1 MASYIQ
7 GVTDYIPQLQPF
19 QPDYNFLGNVLQTRQ
34 SRYDTSHKQLNKL
47 YGTLL
52 YSPML
57 RDDNTK
63 QRDQFFQTIDQD
75 IKKMA
80 GLDLSLQ
87 ENSDSAQ
94 EVFKSMYDNKGILK
108 DMVWTKEYQKQLDIA
123 QNFKSCINP
132 DDCGGAYW
140 DGGVEELNYK
150 ADEFKKASAKDAL
163 TFNNVQFTPYIDV
176 TGKAM
181 KLAKDSGFE
190 TKFDQNAGGYIVTT
204 TNGEKLLVPLLS
216 YFSASLGK
224 DPAVL
229 AYYKSMAFIKRKN
242 WVSSNGKNFTDENV
256 ATQAYMDQ
264 YIKSNTTKIKEEQAD
279 ASSETEAIKA
289 RKKNY
294 EDALNA
300 KGVLK
305 SDRNKIQIFKE
316 LSSASDVASANKDYY
331 DNANNLNNNIIQNS
345 KNTNLIA
352 NNFDELYG
360 MELLK
365 VDLRNAAITYAGGT
379 MKMSKTADPFAT
391 QAQGHQNALESQM
404 LKEGFMGPDGFVPGT
419 DYYNKNEIEK
429 AREKREQIKE
439 QAKKDKLTGFNPSIA
454 SFNSSFTSGA
464 SDVYGKLSVEPAVT
478 VSNTFWGGKDDNLGK
493 KSNAEE
499 INLKLQTTAN
509 TQGIAER
516 QQIILDVMSKLDL
529 VNKTK
534 PGVAKSNLI
543 EIFKARGYSTTEAET
558 KTKLYLGDNAGK
570 QQILKEITD
579 DSVLNKQK
587 LYNGV
592 LKLIDPNTP
601 EWKVTNNEWA
611 PSIWDNTYN
620 LRNTVTQSNQT
631 IKEITKFNNDN
642 KELLKTQVNA
652 SYRSVSNKVYTTTE
666 KLSDIVFKNMSTG
679 GFVDPSKKSAV
690 IAQFVKE
697 NENKFSPVIQY
708 ISSYPGNNPS
718 KFSPST
724 KQSNRIEI
732 SAKEQATAWATEHYD
747 NVVTKIH
754 DVYANGLGGNNGINA
769 FDFDVRTGRTG
780 TGRGGEA
787 FTFRSDVADME
798 HNNTM
803 LGYNLL
809 NNLKRVKND
818 PGVIVQMANKANTK
832 DEESS
837 EDMIKLMSHIAQ
849 DFSKGENDKEDR
861 MSGTFTYVG
870 TNDDDKTFE
879 FIYTPDESS
888 IKGLR
893 KGDENMID
901 GNIDFP
907 TGSSIAVYIPKDK
920 MSQEVKG
927 YTDAL
932 NYSWQ
937 DRDIND
943 AGLTITNPVS
953 GVRTVLRDG
962 NTGTYRIT
970 GIRNTWDIQSNTIVS
985 EDFGTNS
992 FPADLNGIDVE
1003 ASLIAELSTEQ
1014 RIIEYYENAYRN
1026 LMGTTVAEATTK
1038 K

>member
-57 RDDNTK
+57 RDDNVK

-87 ENSDSAQ
+87 ENSDSAN

-140 DGGVEELNYK
+140 DGGVEELNYR

-229 AYYKSMAFIKRKN
+229 AYYKSMAFVKRKN

-264 YIKSNTTKIKEEQAD
+264 YIKSNTTKIKEEQAN

-305 SDRNKIQIFKE
+305 SDRNKIEIFEE

-331 DNANNLNNNIIQNS
+331 DTANNLNNNIIQNS

-379 MKMSKTADPFAT
+379 MKMSKTADPFAI

-404 LKEGFMGPDGFVPGT
+404 LKEGFMGPEGFVPGT
-419 DYYNKNEIEK
+419 DYYNKDRIEQAK
-429 AREKREQIKE
+429 EKREQIKE
-439 QAKKDKLTGFNPSIA
+439 QAKKDKLTGFNKGVASI
-454 SFNSSFTSGA
+454 NSSVTSGA
-464 SDVYGKLSVEPAVT
+464 SGVSGKLSVEPAVT
-478 VSNTFWGGKDDNLGK
+478 ISNTFYGGIDNNLGK

-534 PGVAKSNLI
+534 PSVAKSNLI
-543 EIFKARGYSTTEAET
+543 EIFKARGYSTTEAEA
-558 KTKLYLGDNAGK
+558 KTNLYLGDNAGK

-579 DSVLNKQK
+579 DSVVNKQK

-601 EWKVTNNEWA
+601 EWKDTNNEWA

-631 IKEITKFNNDN
+631 TKEITKFNNDN

-652 SYRSVSNKVYTTTE
+652 SYRNASNKVYTT
-666 KLSDIVFKNMSTG
+666 TG

-690 IAQFVKE
+690 IAQFAKE
-697 NENKFSPVIQY
+697 NEKNFPNVLP
-708 ISSYPGNNPS
+708 YPIDALGNMSVGYTS
-718 KFSPST
+718 K
-724 KQSNRIEI
+724 E
-732 SAKEQATAWATEHYD
+732 SAVDWATEHYD
-747 NVVTKIH
+747 TVVAKIH
-754 DVYANGLGGNNGINA
+754 DVYANGYGGNNGINA

-818 PGVIVQMANKANTK
+818 PDVIVQMANKANIK
-832 DEESS
+832 DEESN

-870 TNDDDKTFE
+870 TNDDNKTFE
-879 FIYTPDESS
+879 YIYTPDESS

-893 KGDENMID
+893 KGDDNMID
-901 GNIDFP
+901 GNINFP
-907 TGSSIAVYIPKDK
+907 TGSSIAVFIPKDK

-943 AGLTITNPVS
+943 AGLTIKNPVS
-953 GVRTVLRDG
+953 GDRTVFREG
-962 NTGTYRIT
+962 NAGTYRIT
-970 GIRNTWDIQSNTIVS
+970 GTRKKWNVELNTIESVPF
-985 EDFGTNS
+985 ETES

-1003 ASLIAELSTEQ
+1003 ASYIADLSREQ
-1014 RIIEYYENAYRN
+1014 MVIEYYENAYRN

>member
-87 ENSDSAQ
+87 ENSDSAN

-140 DGGVEELNYK
+140 DGGVEELNYR

-229 AYYKSMAFIKRKN
+229 AYYKSMAFVKRKN

-264 YIKSNTTKIKEEQAD
+264 YIKSNTTKIKEEQAN

-305 SDRNKIQIFKE
+305 SDRNKIEIFEE

-331 DNANNLNNNIIQNS
+331 DTANNLNNNIIQNS

-379 MKMSKTADPFAT
+379 MKMSKTADPFAI
-391 QAQGHQNALESQM
+391 QAQGHLNALESQM
-404 LKEGFMGPDGFVPGT
+404 LKEGFMGPEGFVPGT
-419 DYYNKNEIEK
+419 DYYNKDRIEQAK
-429 AREKREQIKE
+429 EKREQIKE
-439 QAKKDKLTGFNPSIA
+439 QVKKDKLTGFNKGVASI
-454 SFNSSFTSGA
+454 NSSVTSGA
-464 SDVYGKLSVEPAVT
+464 SGVSGKLSVEPAVT
-478 VSNTFWGGKDDNLGK
+478 ISNTFYGGKDDNLGK

-509 TQGIAER
+509 TQGVAER

-529 VNKTK
+529 VYKTK
-534 PGVAKSNLI
+534 PSVAKSNLI
-543 EIFKARGYSTTEAET
+543 EIFKARGYSTTEAEA
-558 KTKLYLGDNAGK
+558 KTNLYLGDNVGK

-579 DSVLNKQK
+579 DSVVNKQK

-601 EWKVTNNEWA
+601 EWKDTNNEWA

-631 IKEITKFNNDN
+631 TKEITKFNNDN

-652 SYRSVSNKVYTTTE
+652 SYRNASNKVYTTTE

-697 NENKFSPVIQY
+697 NEDKFSPIPLNKFETEEQKLRA
-708 ISSYPGNNPS
+708 SYGLTTTAAFLTP
-718 KFSPST
+718 
-724 KQSNRIEI
+724 KQVASN
-732 SAKEQATAWATEHYD
+732 WATDHYD
-747 NVVTKIH
+747 NVVAKIH
-754 DVYANGLGGNNGINA
+754 DVYANGYGGNNGINA

-832 DEESS
+832 DEESN

-849 DFSKGENDKEDR
+849 DFSKGENDKKDR

-879 FIYTPDESS
+879 YIYTPDESS

-893 KGDENMID
+893 KGDDNMID
-901 GNIDFP
+901 GNINFP
-907 TGSSIAVYIPKDK
+907 TGSSIAVFIPKDK

-943 AGLTITNPVS
+943 AGLTIKNPVS
-953 GVRTVLRDG
+953 GERTVLRDG

-970 GIRNTWDIQSNTIVS
+970 GIRNKWDIQLNTIVP
-985 EDFGTNS
+985 EDFATKS

-1003 ASLIAELSTEQ
+1003 ASLIAELTTEQ